1 MKCQRYSPPDKAK
14 RTSREPINAR
24 NQRQGRVLNLVPGT
38 APGGNPGETPEDW
51 NLILKKTEEWINKHS
66 SSGIR
71 VEEEVGFIKESKED
85 SRNKQVVQ
93 IRRSRSSGKKTEVLS
108 DDALNTGFFKK
119 FFKQKRKLGKGSF
132 GITYECDHVLDKFV
146 LGTYAVKVISLLNSV
161 ANLRTLLKEIKLM
174 DILKHPNIVGFRHAW
189 VENYQPAID
198 GPRIPCMFISME
210 YASEG
215 DLYSFIIDDSE
226 EGRIRRKR
234 EMFRTK
240 NPPAK
245 TALGGGLGPHTG
257 HKCLEEA
264 VIWKLFQD
272 LTMALD
278 YIHIKGVCHRDI
290 KPDNILL
297 TKTIN
302 RVKRTATNKWEPEY
316 HTSPKCLITDF
327 GAAIL
332 LDKDGIVIDDIGG
345 GAMDESFGN
354 CHFSGPEVRESNW
367 TTKADIWSL
376 GLVLYFMA
384 FARVPYEQIS
394 SRSVMYQFLSK
405 GKDLD
410 FPYEHMRSPEMLQLI
425 RSMTSRNPNNRP
437 SANQAHS
444 MVMKILMKQREQKQ
458 LTSPHYINEEWE
470 STLMSIDDGTIDHG
484 QKNWLDLTTPESRN
498 QLRTYRHGVTTS
510 PRSWKAMR
518 GIEYNIDDI
527 SPSVGVVAL
536 PMPDLTPSAAKQ
548 AGDNH

>member
-1 MKCQRYSPPDKAK
+1 MRCERFSTPEKIEGRSLSPP
-14 RTSREPINAR
+14 TS
-24 NQRQGRVLNLVPGT
+24 QRDRVLMLVPGST
-38 APGGNPGETPEDW
+38 TVGVSAREESEDW
-51 NLILKKTEEWINKHS
+51 NIILKKTEDWIKKHS
-66 SSGIR
+66 EPANYGLMLKNGS
-71 VEEEVGFIKESKED
+71 EVKVESKGD

-93 IRRSRSSGKKTEVLS
+93 IRRSRSSDQREDILS
-108 DDALNTGFFKK
+108 DEALNTGFFKK

-132 GITYECDHVLDKFV
+132 GITYECEHVLDKFV

-161 ANLRTLLKEIKLM
+161 ANLRALLKEIKLM

-210 YASEG
+210 FASEG

-226 EGRIRRKR
+226 EGKLRRKR

-240 NPPAK
+240 NTPIK
-245 TALGGGLGPHTG
+245 TALGGGRGPHTG

-297 TKTIN
+297 TRTIR
-302 RVKRTATNKWEPEY
+302 RVKRTSRNNWEPEY
-316 HTSPKCLITDF
+316 HQFPKCLITDF

-345 GAMDESFGN
+345 GDMDESFGN

-394 SRSVMYQFLSK
+394 SRTVMYQFLSK
-405 GKDLD
+405 GRELD
-410 FPYEHMRSPEMLQLI
+410 FPYEHGRSPEMVQLI
-425 RSMTSRNPNNRP
+425 KSMTGRNPNSRP
-437 SANQAHS
+437 SARQVHT
-444 MVMKILMKQREQKQ
+444 MVMKIVMKHRQQNQ
-458 LTSPHYINEEWE
+458 LTSPHHISEEWE
-470 STLMSIDDGTIDHG
+470 NLRSIDDGTHG
-484 QKNWLDLTTPESRN
+484 CKNYLDLTTTE
-498 QLRTYRHGVTTS
+498 
-510 PRSWKAMR
+510 
-518 GIEYNIDDI
+518 
-527 SPSVGVVAL
+527 
-536 PMPDLTPSAAKQ
+536 
-548 AGDNH
+548 

>member
-1 MKCQRYSPPDKAK
+1 MKCERLLSPEKAK
-14 RTSREPINAR
+14 GTLSETRDGVAGNEN
-24 NQRQGRVLNLVPGT
+24 RVLSLVPG
-38 APGGNPGETPEDW
+38 PDSSEDW
-51 NLILKKTEEWINKHS
+51 NVILQRTEEWINQHS
-66 SSGIR
+66 RENGYR
-71 VEEEVGFIKESKED
+71 VAKEEYIED
-85 SRNKQVVQ
+85 SSNKQVIE
-93 IRRSRSSGKKTEVLS
+93 IRRSRANEKRKHVFS
-108 DDALNTGFFKK
+108 DEALNTGFFKK
-119 FFKQKRKLGKGSF
+119 FFKQKRQLGKGSF

-146 LGTYAVKVISLLNSV
+146 LGTYAVKVISLHYSV
-161 ANLRTLLKEIKLM
+161 ANLRALLKEIKLM

-240 NPPAK
+240 NPPVK

-264 VIWKLFQD
+264 VIWNLFQD
-272 LTMALD
+272 LTMALH

-297 TKTIN
+297 TKTIR
-302 RVKRTATNKWEPEY
+302 RVKRTSRNNWEPEY
-316 HTSPKCLITDF
+316 HSSPKCLITDF

-384 FARVPYEQIS
+384 FARVPFEQIS
-394 SRSVMYQFLSK
+394 SRSVMYQCLSK
-405 GKDLD
+405 GKELD
-410 FPYEHMRSPEMLQLI
+410 FPYEHMRSPEMVQLI
-425 RSMTSRNPNNRP
+425 KSMTSRNPNKRP
-437 SANQAHS
+437 SASQVNR
-444 MVMKILMKQREQKQ
+444 MVTEIVLKHRQQKQ
-458 LTSPHYINEEWE
+458 ITPSYVGEHLEG
-470 STLMSIDDGTIDHG
+470 LRSIADGTIEHG
-484 QKNWLDLTTPESRN
+484 YKNYLDLTTTESRN
-498 QLRTYRHGVTTS
+498 QLREYWTTTS
-510 PRSWKAMR
+510 PRIWSTMR
-518 GIEYNIDDI
+518 NVEHTVEDMV
-527 SPSVGVVAL
+527 SPNLGVVAL
-536 PMPDLTPSAAKQ
+536 PMLDVSP
-548 AGDNH
+548 AGGTETIVLERDKL